1 MPLPKKT
8 LINCLS
14 GRGRFANRPCALR
27 GARNLGIF
35 PYMLKRFL
43 QTPWE
48 RGHLVR
54 KSLKSAGR
62 MPAFPAKPKVLQEPP
77 KKKLYVCA
85 FFLIIGAVCI
95 LRVPGGA
102 QSVADGDKPAVFR
115 LGVENVYVP
124 ITVSDSLGRYV
135 TGLKKEHFHIFEDK
149 VEQTITHFSQE
160 EAPISVGIVF
170 DVSASMKDNDNIRK
184 AKNAI
189 TRFLQS
195 VNPEDEALL
204 ITFNEQANLTQ
215 RFTDQV
221 GTLRST
227 LAQLKPS
234 GKTAIYDAVYMGLDQ
249 IRRGKNEKKAL
260 VLITDGEDNSSR
272 YTSAELREF
281 ARESN
286 VQVYG
291 IGEQGVLG
299 YGFAEIQ
306 HIVSLTGGRV
316 FFPNNFNDLD
326 YYIDLVH
333 SELRSQYLVG
343 YTPNNNV
350 HDGKWRRITVRLD
363 APPGLPKLAVRAR
376 EGYYAPKR

>member
-1 MPLPKKT
+1 MPLPMKKYCACAIFL
-8 LINCLS
+8 LI
-14 GRGRFANRPCALR
+14 GT
-27 GARNLGIF
+27 
-35 PYMLKRFL
+35 M
-43 QTPWE
+43 
-48 RGHLVR
+48 
-54 KSLKSAGR
+54 
-62 MPAFPAKPKVLQEPP
+62 
-77 KKKLYVCA
+77 
-85 FFLIIGAVCI
+85 CI
-95 LRVPGGA
+95 LRVSGGA
-102 QSVADGDKPAVFR
+102 QSAVDGDKPAVFR
-115 LGVENVYVP
+115 VGVENVYVP

-135 TGLKKEHFHIFEDK
+135 TGLKKEHFQIFEDK

-195 VNPEDEALL
+195 INPEDEALL
-204 ITFNEQANLTQ
+204 ITFNEQSNLTQ

-234 GKTAIYDAVYMGLDQ
+234 GRTAIYDAVYMGLDQ

-281 ARESN
+281 AKESN

-343 YTPNNNV
+343 YTPTNSI
-350 HDGKWRRITVRLD
+350 HDGKWRRITVQLD
-363 APPGLPKLAVRAR
+363 APAGLPKLAVRAR
-376 EGYYAPKR
+376 EGYYAPKK